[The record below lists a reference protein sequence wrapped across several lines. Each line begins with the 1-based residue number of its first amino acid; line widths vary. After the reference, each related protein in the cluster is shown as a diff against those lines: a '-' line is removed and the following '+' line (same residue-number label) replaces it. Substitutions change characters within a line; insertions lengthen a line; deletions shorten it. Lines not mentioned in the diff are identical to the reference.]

1 MGAIRSSLLSLRG
14 RHRNP
19 RVRTLLWAAL
29 AALVIGTIQLGQPLE
44 DSLRIARNALRE
56 RPASGEIVLVAV
68 DEKSLAAL
76 EEWPWPRR
84 YYAEAIE
91 RLFDTGARHVTVT
104 LEFSGGS
111 RPAEDE
117 ALEQVLR
124 KHQGRV
130 TLATRLIRDGA
141 QRQAGE
147 VLPPAQFA
155 RHGRLASPTF
165 RYNYQGAVW
174 TLPRLVDSEEGAR
187 PTLAAAIAGQSG
199 GRRSAFPVDY
209 AIEPRTIPVISF
221 VDLLDAQAP
230 PSTLRGKSVVI
241 GNTAAGVGEA
251 YFMPGYGRM
260 PAVYVH
266 LLGAETLIGSNP
278 VRAGWTLPFLLALL
292 ICGLASAASRA
303 RIPVGTALLGTF
315 AMFGAALWFDAKGIQ
330 LDIVPALLLFLF
342 VAAARAWRSFR
353 DLNSRRAHTN
363 AVSGLPNLQAL
374 REEVPQDRRILVA
387 ARVQNYAEICTTLTV
402 PEEQSLA
409 EQVAGRLS
417 IGSSDLRLHQGD
429 EGIFA
434 WLAPIAWA
442 EHMEEHLDALQTVF
456 RMPVLISGRPIDLSV
471 SFGVERSFE
480 RSLSNR
486 LGSALVAADDAASMP
501 RRWKIF
507 DPETLRDAP
516 WKLSILSQLDAAMD
530 AGDVWVAYQPILDL
544 RSRRTVGA
552 EALVRWSHPEKGP
565 IAPVEFVPAAEQNG
579 RIGTLTEFVLE
590 RAIRGA
596 AFINGRGID
605 FSVAVNLSAKL
616 LDELGL
622 DISIAG
628 MLDRYRLSPK
638 RLTLEVTETAAL
650 ASGTT
655 DIEPLQRLR
664 QLGVR
669 ISIDDYGTGMSTLEY
684 LRIIPATEIKID
696 RSFVQSIYRSQGDRL
711 MVHSTI
717 QLAHSL
723 GQRVVAEGVED
734 AQTLDALRHMGCDLA
749 QGFFIGRPVPFR
761 DIVRSLRLER
771 TSRAA

>member
-1 MGAIRSSLLSLRG
+1 MGAFRSFGASLRG

-19 RVRTLLWAAL
+19 RVRILLWAAL
-29 AALVIGTIQLGQPLE
+29 TALVVGTIQLGQPLE
-44 DSLRIARNALRE
+44 DSLRIARNTMRE

-68 DEKSLAAL
+68 DERSLAAL
-76 EEWPWPRR
+76 DKWPWPRR
-84 YYAEAIE
+84 HYAQAID
-91 RLFDTGARHVTVT
+91 RLFEAGASRVTVAIGFSAGSDAREDAALRQT
-104 LEFSGGS
+104 LRSH
-111 RPAEDE
+111 
-117 ALEQVLR
+117 
-124 KHQGRV
+124 KGRV
-130 TLATRLIRDGA
+130 TLATPFEDEEAHLKGR
-141 QRQAGE
+141 E
-147 VLPPAQFA
+147 VLLSAQFA
-155 RHGRLASPTF
+155 PHAILASPTF
-165 RYNYQGAVW
+165 SYNYQGVAW
-174 TLPRLVDSEEGAR
+174 ALPRVVRSGETAQPG
-187 PTLAAAIAGQSG
+187 LAAAIAGATG
-199 GRRSAFPVDY
+199 GRTAAFPVDY
-209 AIEPRTIPVISF
+209 AIQPETIPVLSF
-221 VDLLDAQAP
+221 IDALEGRLSAHA
-230 PSTLRGKSVVI
+230 LRGKSIVI
-241 GNTAAGVGEA
+241 GNTADGLGES
-251 YFMPGYGRM
+251 YFVPGKGRM
-260 PAVYVH
+260 PGVYVH

-278 VRAGWTLPFLLALL
+278 ARGGWTLPFLVALL
-292 ICGLASAASRA
+292 ICSAASAASRA
-303 RIPVGTALLGTF
+303 RVQVAAAPVGSLAL
-315 AMFGAALWFDAKGIQ
+315 FGGALWLESAGIHF
-330 LDIVPALLLFLF
+330 DIVPALLLFVF
-342 VAAARAWRSFR
+342 VAAASGWRSFR
-353 DLNSRRAHTN
+353 DLNSRRARTN
-363 AVSGLPNLQAL
+363 AISGLPNLQAL
-374 REEVPQDRRILVA
+374 REEVPQGRCILVA
-387 ARVQNYAEICTTLTV
+387 ARVQNYAEICTTLTA

-409 EQVAGRLS
+409 EQIAGRLS
-417 IGSSDLRLHQGD
+417 IGTSDLRLHQGD

-456 RMPVLISGRPIDLSV
+456 RMPVLISGRPIDLAV

-486 LGSALVAADDAASMP
+486 LGSALVAADDAASMA

-544 RSRRTVGA
+544 RSRRMIGA
-552 EALVRWSHPEKGP
+552 EALVRWSHPVKGP

-622 DISIAG
+622 DISIAA

-664 QLGVR
+664 QMGVR

-684 LRIIPATEIKID
+684 LRMIPATEIKID

-734 AQTLDALRHMGCDLA
+734 AQTLDALGHMGCDLA

-761 DIVRSLRLER
+761 DIARMVRTER
-771 TSRAA
+771 SSRAA